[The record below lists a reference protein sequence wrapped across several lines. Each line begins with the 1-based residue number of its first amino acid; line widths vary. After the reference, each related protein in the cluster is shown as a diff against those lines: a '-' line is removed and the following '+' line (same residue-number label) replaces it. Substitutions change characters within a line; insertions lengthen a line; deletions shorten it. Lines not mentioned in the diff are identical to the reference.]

1 MTAMF
6 EREIDILQEHHLM
19 RTQVRIGSAQGPRIT
34 VNGNPVILLCS
45 NNYLG
50 LAEHPAIKQ
59 AVCDAMERYGFG
71 SGASRLVSGNTE
83 LHEELERRIASF
95 KGAEAAIVFNS
106 GYAANTGVIPAV
118 AGEGD
123 IVLSDRLNH
132 ASIIDG
138 CRLSRARTEVY
149 RHRDI
154 DHLESLLRANIA
166 APRKLIVTDGVFSMD
181 GDIAPLPDL
190 VLLAE
195 RYDAILMVDD
205 AHATGVLG
213 KKGRGSAEHFGV
225 ENRVHIQMGTL
236 GKALGSF
243 GAYVAGDRDI
253 VRYLLN
259 TCRSYLFST
268 SLPPAV
274 CAASIA
280 AFDVLEGEP
289 WRREKLWDNRN
300 RLAHGLASLGISTS
314 PSETPIFPLL
324 VGSSDRAVEASQKAF
339 TRGMFAT
346 AIRPPT
352 VPDGSARLRAT
363 VMATHS
369 EEDIERAVAIFG
381 QLNEEGYFS
390 HGRTR

>member
-1 MTAMF
+1 MF
-6 EREIDILQEHHLM
+6 ERDLAQREQQHLL
-19 RTQVRIGSAQGPRIT
+19 RNLVRLDSAQGPRVT
-34 VNGNPVILLCS
+34 MDGKLVVLLCS

-50 LAEHPAIKQ
+50 IAEHPALKH
-59 AVCDAMERYGFG
+59 AACDALERYGSG

-83 LHEELERRIASF
+83 LHEELERRIAAF
-95 KGAEAAIVFNS
+95 KGSESAILFNS

-123 IVLSDRLNH
+123 LVLSDWLNH

-138 CRLSRARTEVY
+138 CRLSRARTEVF
-149 RHRDI
+149 RHRDM
-154 DHLESLLRANIA
+154 DHLETLLRSNTT

-190 VLLAE
+190 VTLAE
-195 RYDAILMVDD
+195 RYHAILMVDD

-213 KKGRGSAEHFGV
+213 KQGRGTAEHFGL
-225 ENRVHIQMGTL
+225 EGRVHIQMGTL

-243 GAYVAGDRDI
+243 GAYVTGARDV

-259 TCRSYLFST
+259 TCRSYMFST
-268 SLPPAV
+268 SLPAAV

-280 AFDVLEGEP
+280 ALDVVVSEP
-289 WRREKLWDNRN
+289 WRREKLWYNRN
-300 RLAHGLASLGISTS
+300 RLAHGLASLGVSIA
-314 PSETPIFPLL
+314 PSATPILPLL
-324 VGSSDRAVEASQKAF
+324 AGSSDQALQASQEAF
-339 TRGMFAT
+339 TQGIFAT

-369 EEDIERAVAIFG
+369 EEDIDQAVRIFG
-381 QLNEEGYFS
+381 KLKEKGYFS
-390 HGRTR
+390 P

>member
-6 EREIDILQEHHLM
+6 ERELDILLEQDLM
-19 RTQVRIGSAQGPRIT
+19 RTQVPIGSAQGPR
-34 VNGNPVILLCS
+34 VALNGREVILLCS

-50 LAEHPAIKQ
+50 LAEHPALKE
-59 AVCDAMERYGFG
+59 AARSALERFGAG
-71 SGASRLVSGNTE
+71 SGASRLVSGNCI

-95 KGAEAAIVFNS
+95 KGTDAAIVFNS

-118 AGEGD
+118 AREGD
-123 IVLSDRLNH
+123 LVLSDRLNH
-132 ASIIDG
+132 GSIIDG

-149 RHRDI
+149 RHRDM
-154 DHLESLLRANIA
+154 DHLESLLRSNTA
-166 APRKLIVTDGVFSMD
+166 AHRKLIVTDGVFSMD

-190 VLLAE
+190 VRLAE
-195 RYDAILMVDD
+195 RHDAILMVDD

-213 KKGRGSAEHFGV
+213 NRGRGTAEHFGM
-225 ENRVHIQMGTL
+225 EDRVHIQMGTL

-243 GAYVAGDRDI
+243 GAYVAGARDL
-253 VRYLLN
+253 VQYLLN

-280 AFDVLEGEP
+280 ALDVLEAEP
-289 WRREKLWDNRN
+289 WRREKLWDNRE
-300 RLAHGLASLGISTS
+300 RLARGLASLGVNTA
-314 PSETPIFPLL
+314 PSGTPIFPLL
-324 VGSSDRAVEASQKAF
+324 VGSSDRAVRASQKAF
-339 TRGMFAT
+339 ARGIFAT

-369 EEDIERAVAIFG
+369 EEEIKQAVAIFG
-381 QLNEEGYFS
+381 QLNDEGYFS
-390 HGRTR
+390 HGRPG

>member
-1 MTAMF
+1 MF
-6 EREIDILQEHHLM
+6 EKELSHIEQLYLLRSP
-19 RTQVRIGSAQGPRIT
+19 VRIGSSQGPRVTI
-34 VNGNPVILLCS
+34 NGREVVLLCS

-50 LAEHPAIKQ
+50 LAEHPALKQ
-59 AVCDAMERYGFG
+59 ASCDAMDRYGSG

-83 LHEELERRIASF
+83 LHEELERRIAAF
-95 KGAEAAIVFNS
+95 KGAESAILFNS

-118 AGEGD
+118 AGEGGL
-123 IVLSDRLNH
+123 VLSDRLNH

-138 CRLSRARTEVY
+138 CRLSRARTEVF
-149 RHRDI
+149 RHRDM
-154 DHLESLLRANIA
+154 DHLETLLRSNTT

-190 VLLAE
+190 VRLAE
-195 RYDAILMVDD
+195 RYHAILMVDD

-213 KKGRGSAEHFGV
+213 KQGRGTAEHFGL
-225 ENRVHIQMGTL
+225 EDRVHIQMGTL

-243 GAYVAGDRDI
+243 GAYVAGPRDV

-280 AFDVLEGEP
+280 SLDVLDAEP
-289 WRREKLWDNRN
+289 WRRERLWENRN
-300 RLAHGLASLGISTS
+300 RLAHGLASLDVRTA

-324 VGSSDRAVEASQKAF
+324 VGSSDQALQASQEAF
-339 TRGMFAT
+339 AEGIFAT

-369 EEDIERAVAIFG
+369 EEDIAEAVRIFG
-381 QLNEEGYFS
+381 ILKEEGYFS
-390 HGRTR
+390 HGRPG

>member
-1 MTAMF
+1 MF
-6 EREIDILQEHHLM
+6 ERNLAQREQQHLL
-19 RTQVRIGSAQGPRIT
+19 RNLVRLDSAQGPRVT
-34 VNGNPVILLCS
+34 VDGKPVVLLCS

-50 LAEHPAIKQ
+50 IAEHPALKQ
-59 AVCDAMERYGFG
+59 AACDAMERYGFG

-83 LHEELERRIASF
+83 LHEELERRIAAF
-95 KGAEAAIVFNS
+95 KLAESAILFNS
-106 GYAANTGVIPAV
+106 GYAANTGIIPAV

-123 IVLSDRLNH
+123 LVLSDQLNH

-138 CRLSRARTEVY
+138 CRLSRARTEVF
-149 RHRDI
+149 RHRDM
-154 DHLESLLRANIA
+154 DHLETLLRSNTT
-166 APRKLIVTDGVFSMD
+166 APRKLIITDGVFSMD

-190 VLLAE
+190 VRLAE
-195 RYDAILMVDD
+195 RYNAILMVDD

-213 KKGRGSAEHFGV
+213 GHGRGTAEHFGL
-225 ENRVHIQMGTL
+225 EGRVHIQMGTL

-243 GAYVAGDRDI
+243 GAYVAGARDI

-280 AFDVLEGEP
+280 SLDILEAEP
-289 WRREKLWDNRN
+289 WRREKLWNNRN
-300 RLAHGLASLGISTS
+300 RLAHGLAALGVSIA
-314 PSETPIFPLL
+314 PSATPIFPLQ
-324 VGSSDRAVEASQKAF
+324 VGSSDQALQASQRAF
-339 TRGMFAT
+339 AQGVFAA

-352 VPDGSARLRAT
+352 VPNGSARLRAT

-369 EEDIERAVAIFG
+369 DEDIAQAVGIFRM
-381 QLNEEGYFS
+381 LKEEGYFS
-390 HGRTR
+390 HGSPG